1 MQSASTGLSQLL
13 AELSAGARSQQ
24 LNDSAWA
31 RLAGVPKESL
41 SRLRQRQDCNW
52 QTVER
57 LAGALGMQLHAGPHR
72 NAALQPDGH
81 MPTTLDRSDE
91 ERLRQLSASGEL
103 APAVWRTHGPA
114 FFMAGLAVLLAGSRG
129 FDRNGLLHLAETL
142 HPGMSEPEVFG
153 LWIKRTPLEPSRF
166 FAQLDQ
172 ETAHAARG

>member
-1 MQSASTGLSQLL
+1 MENASGSLPRLL
-13 AELSAGARSQQ
+13 AELSAAARSRQ
-24 LNDSAWA
+24 LTDSAWA

-52 QTVER
+52 RTVER

-72 NAALQPDGH
+72 NAALHPDGH
-81 MPTTLDRSDE
+81 MPTALNRDDE
-91 ERLRQLSASGEL
+91 EQLRKLSASGNL
-103 APAVWRTHGPA
+103 DPALWRTHGPA
-114 FFMAGLAVLLAGSRG
+114 FFMAGLAVLLASSRG

-153 LWIKRTPLEPSRF
+153 LWIKRTPFEPSRF

-172 ETAHAARG
+172 EMAHAPAT